1 MHTSSTKPINFRWKI
16 LNELWSSWKSWKLM
30 GMRIYY
36 VLYTVRNRIA
46 WHFVPERK
54 KEKERDRKRERG
66 DVDLK
71 VSKLDAL
78 EHVTCKPYEEM
89 DEYYERI
96 TYTYLFGK
104 MEKRTKAHDRTSRIV
119 KYAIF
124 MIFNGVNRHKIQ
136 LWNMYI
142 RHKPY
147 RHST

>member
-1 MHTSSTKPINFRWKI
+1 MHTSTKPINFRWKI

-30 GMRIYY
+30 EMRIYY
-36 VLYTVRNRIA
+36 VLYMVRNRIT

-54 KEKERDRKRERG
+54 KEIERD

-78 EHVTCKPYEEM
+78 EHVTCKPCEDM
-89 DEYYERI
+89 DEYYERN
-96 TYTYLFGK
+96 TYTNLFGK